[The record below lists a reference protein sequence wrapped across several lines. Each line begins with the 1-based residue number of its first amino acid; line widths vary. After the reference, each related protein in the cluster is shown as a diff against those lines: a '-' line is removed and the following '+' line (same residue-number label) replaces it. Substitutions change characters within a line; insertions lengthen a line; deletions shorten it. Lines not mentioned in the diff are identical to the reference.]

1 MISSSDRDQDGED
14 EEDDDVPLLSGLG
27 HSPRMRMREPSAL
40 SFVGSIGDLLTQN
53 ASQLN

>member
-53 ASQLN
+53 A